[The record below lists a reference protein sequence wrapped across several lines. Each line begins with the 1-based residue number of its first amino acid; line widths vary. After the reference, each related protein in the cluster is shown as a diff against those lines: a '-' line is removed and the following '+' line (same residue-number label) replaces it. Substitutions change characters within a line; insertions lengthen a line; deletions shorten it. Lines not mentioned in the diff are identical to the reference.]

1 MARHN
6 ILLITSLLALAL
18 LFAHTNASKEEDMKE
33 RCSKKI
39 ESLNLKPCE
48 NHLMKMIQKDQD
60 QDDDDEDKNVL
71 KMKGINYI
79 RRGDNPKEKCC
90 GQLREV
96 HMLDCRCQ
104 ALQEIMDNL
113 NDRLPKKEME
123 DAEKKVKMLPM
134 SCGMAPPLGCDLSL
148 DN

>member
-6 ILLITSLLALAL
+6 ILLIASLLALAL
-18 LFAHTNASKEEDMKE
+18 SFAHTNASREEEMKE

-48 NHLMKMIQKDQD
+48 NHLMRMIQKDE
-60 QDDDDEDKNVL
+60 DEDKNVL
-71 KMKGINYI
+71 KMKGINHI

-90 GQLREV
+90 DQLSEV

-134 SCGMAPPLGCDLSL
+134 SCGIAPPLGCDLNL